1 VRIRAQRADPLAP
14 TARIRAGESHMKAVL
29 IACLA
34 LLCQPAPQGTRL
46 AEPQQEFVLQANGK
60 ECELRIGLPTELP
73 KEFAGQKVTLRVRP
87 TRLFDYQGLRF
98 RYPQSYRWEYESK
111 ESGGQFVTLA
121 GHTNVLQLSVYNDRV
136 EAGSLVD
143 SMARAIA
150 AQMGTK
156 TETSTCELSG
166 KDKRVLKGQ
175 RLSLTVAGQK
185 STQEVYA
192 MRLGDEVVALV
203 VQDTCSEDGKPDP
216 ETTRLLDLFADSLEW
231 PK

>member
-1 VRIRAQRADPLAP
+1 MNTALAA
-14 TARIRAGESHMKAVL
+14 TAL
-29 IACLA
+29 ACILFPFA
-34 LLCQPAPQGTRL
+34 HQGTRL

-98 RYPQSYRWEYESK
+98 RYPQSYHWEYEAK

-136 EAGSLVD
+136 EPGSLVD

-156 TETSTCELSG
+156 TETSACELAG

-175 RLSLTVAGQK
+175 RLALTVAGQK

-192 MRLGDEVVALV
+192 VRLGDEVVSLV
-203 VQDTCSEDGKPDP
+203 VQDTCGEDGKPDP
-216 ETTRLLDLFADSLEW
+216 ETARLLDFLADSLEW